1 MLHVRVRFSQ
11 NCRQCFKF
19 KVPLAFVIVP
29 TMLGAGVFG
38 ALAFA
43 PQETKDMSPAEQTK
57 RLNTF
62 VPIKKFLLTLYLD
75 LLAVHSVRFD
85 ADQQAHTVCG

>member
-1 MLHVRVRFSQ
+1 MSESGSVKTVVNAL
-11 NCRQCFKF
+11 KF

-62 VPIKKFLLTLYLD
+62 VPIEKFLLTLYLD

>member
-1 MLHVRVRFSQ
+1 M
-11 NCRQCFKF
+11 
-19 KVPLAFVIVP
+19 PLAFVIVP

-62 VPIKKFLLTLYLD
+62 VPIEMFLLTLYLD

>member
-1 MLHVRVRFSQ
+1 
-11 NCRQCFKF
+11 
-19 KVPLAFVIVP
+19 VPLAFVIVP

-43 PQETKDMSPAEQTK
+43 PQETKDMSSAEQTK

-62 VPIKKFLLTLYLD
+62 VPIEKFLLTLYLD
-75 LLAVHSVRFD
+75 LLAVHFD

>member
-1 MLHVRVRFSQ
+1 MSESGSG
-11 NCRQCFKF
+11 RQCFKF

-62 VPIKKFLLTLYLD
+62 VPIEKFLLTLYLD